1 MSLTTFGIPF
11 CIYLWSN
18 AYEFEKVSYI
28 KKHILFM
35 LRQYGVHIKKIT
47 WPDSESHIVV
57 VATIFTK
64 WRYFALFRYYWLSRL
79 GPFEIVYI
87 DIITSNL
94 VRFSRFFH
102 MKNSDLVIQV
112 KFWLVLTNLGPKKHF
127 SQRIQEYNKNTIF
140 FPKKTIQITQ
150 TIHKH
155 HTINH
160 TINITKTFPKI
171 HK

>member
-1 MSLTTFGIPF
+1 
-11 CIYLWSN
+11 
-18 AYEFEKVSYI
+18 
-28 KKHILFM
+28 
-35 LRQYGVHIKKIT
+35 
-47 WPDSESHIVV
+47 
-57 VATIFTK
+57 
-64 WRYFALFRYYWLSRL
+64 
-79 GPFEIVYI
+79 
-87 DIITSNL
+87 
-94 VRFSRFFH
+94 

-171 HK
+171 HKYNDMPVKES